1 MFLANPVIENSLIII
16 NAIRNP
22 PIILNNEANRAVF
35 AELIFISVSLWPR
48 TSKAKGI
55 VINPIISIGLNII
68 SGVFIF
74 NRLNSNPMITAY
86 INGTLKI
93 SFISFLWCIM

>member
-74 NRLNSNPMITAY
+74 TESSGGGDRQSVSAGAGAGRVRQDIAL
-86 INGTLKI
+86 
-93 SFISFLWCIM
+93 